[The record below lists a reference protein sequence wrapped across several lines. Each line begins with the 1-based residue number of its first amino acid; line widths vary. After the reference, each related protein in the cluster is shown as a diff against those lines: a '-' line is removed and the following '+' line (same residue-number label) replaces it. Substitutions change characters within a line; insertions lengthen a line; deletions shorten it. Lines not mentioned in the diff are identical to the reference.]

1 MSTEEHSPWHLF
13 ALDAEEVLQDIEE
26 SLLALETDPRS
37 QEEINRLY
45 RGLHKLKGN
54 SAVLELTQLEHLA
67 HCAEDLTGLVR
78 DHGVLLDAELCELM
92 LVLVD
97 CLKAEARAVGVR
109 RSDADPE
116 LVQPLLVR
124 AERFIA
130 QRGLAQSLA
139 VAPAPE
145 GGFVIWSTPPSA
157 PPAEAKVDELS
168 TLEIFTAL
176 VREVVPS
183 RDADLAALLERPSD
197 APARSRLLV
206 TSAELRAAAER
217 LDLTR
222 VIQSLEGVEHVLR
235 EANDAEQIKS
245 TEQAL
250 RAALADVAVRSPELM
265 VPQAPPAMPAVATA
279 EVHPQSRRP
288 SKNVRAQT
296 APSTERADYLRVDA
310 RKIAQIMD
318 LAGEIGLACGA
329 VTRHPEL
336 TGQDLDGFSGA
347 AHKLEVLIRE
357 LQNEV
362 SAMRLVPVSG
372 VFQNM
377 RRVVRD
383 AAKRTGKKVELELF
397 GEDIE
402 MDKVLVDRLHD
413 PLVHVMRNAVDHG
426 IEAPEDRVRA
436 GKPDCGRLVLSATY
450 QAGEVTI
457 QVRDDGAGLS
467 RDKILSRARQ
477 RNLVPPGAELDEQQI
492 ADLLF
497 MPGFSTKEQ
506 VDELSGRGVG
516 MDVVK
521 TTIESLRG
529 RVQLSSK
536 AGEGTR
542 LTMIVPLTLAF
553 LDAMVVR
560 SDEHLFV
567 LPIEKVFEVF
577 KAQASGIAKASAD
590 GAVMVKVRDQ
600 LVPVLWLHRYYGEA
614 CREERLD
621 ERILIVVQ
629 TSRGK
634 LALPVDEILG
644 NHQVMLKPLRG
655 VLSGVRAAAGCGM
668 LSTGD
673 VAIALDC
680 EQLRA

>member
-1 MSTEEHSPWHLF
+1 MSPEEHSPWHLF
-13 ALDAEEVLQDIEE
+13 ALDAEEVLQEIEE
-26 SLLALETDPRS
+26 SLLALESDPNS
-37 QEEINRLY
+37 QSEINRLY

-78 DHGVLLDAELCELM
+78 DHGVLLDDELCELM

-109 RSDADPE
+109 RGDADPDI
-116 LVQPLLVR
+116 VQPLLVR

-130 QRGLAQSLA
+130 ERGLGQTLD
-139 VAPAPE
+139 VAPVPD

-157 PPAEAKVDELS
+157 APPPPAVDELG
-168 TLEIFTAL
+168 TLEIFATL
-176 VREVVPS
+176 VRETEPA
-183 RDADLAALLERPSD
+183 RNADLAAILARPSD
-197 APARSRLLV
+197 APARSRLLLS
-206 TSAELRAAAER
+206 TADLRAAAER
-217 LDLTR
+217 LELAR
-222 VIQSLEGVEHVLR
+222 VVRSLEGVEQALG
-235 EANDAEQIKS
+235 DSSGAEHLKA
-245 TEQAL
+245 TEEEL
-250 RAALADVAVRSPELM
+250 RAALAEVGLRKPDVALPA
-265 VPQAPPAMPAVATA
+265 VPPAAPPARSQAPAPVKVA
-279 EVHPQSRRP
+279 PKQSAGP
-288 SKNVRAQT
+288 SD
-296 APSTERADYLRVDA
+296 RADYLRVDA
-310 RKIAQIMD
+310 RKVAQIMD

-329 VTRHPEL
+329 VTRHPAL
-336 TGQDLDGFSGA
+336 AGQDLDGFSAA

-426 IEAPEDRVRA
+426 IEKPEDRVRA
-436 GKPDCGRLVLSATY
+436 GKPESGRLVLGATY

-457 QVRDDGAGLS
+457 QVRDDGGGLS
-467 RDKILSRARQ
+467 REKILSRAQQ
-477 RNLVPPGAELDEQQI
+477 RNLVPQGAELDDQQV
-492 ADLLF
+492 AELVF

-506 VDELSGRGVG
+506 IDELSGRGVG

-529 RVQLSSK
+529 RVQLASQT
-536 AGEGTR
+536 GEGTR

-567 LPIEKVFEVF
+567 LPIEKIFEVF
-577 KAQASGIAKASAD
+577 KAQPSGIAKASAD
-590 GAVMVKVRDQ
+590 GAVMVTVRGQ
-600 LVPVLWLHRYYGEA
+600 LVPVLWLQRYYGEPDRA
-614 CREERLD
+614 ERLD
-621 ERILIVVQ
+621 DRILVVVQ

-655 VLSGVRAAAGCGM
+655 MLAGVRAAAGCGM